1 MIQYCVCIGFNCSV
15 ALLPRQIV
23 SAGDSEPYAVKTVIG
38 WGVCGNML
46 VEMSPENSTTNDN
59 FTFKTSVREML
70 PDQVRHMFER
80 DFNEKISNEQISLHD
95 KQFVSKVS
103 EVHKRNDGH
112 LEIPLPFKNENVTLP
127 NNRYQAVKR
136 LCGLKKRIE
145 SDL

>member
-1 MIQYCVCIGFNCSV
+1 M
-15 ALLPRQIV
+15 
-23 SAGDSEPYAVKTVIG
+23 SAGDSEPYAVKTVRG
-38 WGVCGNML
+38 WGVCGNMS

-70 PDQVRHMFER
+70 PDQMFER

-103 EVHKRNDGH
+103 EVHKRADGH
-112 LEIPLPFKNENVTLP
+112 LEIPLSFKNENVPLP

-136 LCGLKKRIE
+136 LCGLKKRID
-145 SDL
+145 SDNNYKADYNHFYE